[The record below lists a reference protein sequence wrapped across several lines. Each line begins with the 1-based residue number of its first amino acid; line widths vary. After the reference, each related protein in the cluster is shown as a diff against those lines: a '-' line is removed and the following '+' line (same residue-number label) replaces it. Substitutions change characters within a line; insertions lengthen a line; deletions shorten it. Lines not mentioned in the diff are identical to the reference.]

1 MAMVPKGRP
10 PVIGERE
17 LALIDRLYMKER
29 MSLRDIADM
38 MGISHM
44 TVWRALREF
53 DEAGAW
59 N

>member
-1 MAMVPKGRP
+1 MPMQKGRP

-17 LALIDRLYMKER
+17 LDLIDRLYMEER
-29 MSLRDIADM
+29 MSVRDIADM
-38 MGISHM
+38 MGVSHM

-53 DEAGAW
+53 EEAGAW